1 MGLLDKIDAARGVHR
16 KSFVEQN
23 FWEFD
28 GLRYPFLSTYS
39 AKPNEE
45 RIEADYEGYVQSAFK
60 GNGVIF
66 ALIAARQMVF
76 SEARFLWRER
86 RNGRPGDM
94 FGNAELALLEHP
106 WPGGT
111 TGELLSRMEL
121 TASLAGNYWATTADD
136 AGRLGKS
143 ATGPGR
149 RIVHMRPDWT
159 TIVIGSHSGNPNALD
174 AKPIGVLYE
183 PRSWTIGGVTSPTNQ
198 AVLLLPDEVVHYS
211 PLPDPAARFRGMS
224 WITPVVREIQADT
237 ASTVHKQK
245 FLENAATPNM
255 VVKFDATTAKEDFEA
270 FVERFE
276 DRHRGAWN
284 AYKTLFLAGG
294 ADVTV
299 VGKDFQQ
306 LEFAATQGKGESRLA
321 SAAGVP
327 PSWVGFSE
335 GLQGSALNAGNFGAA
350 RRRFADGTVR
360 PLWRMATASLQTLV
374 TPPSASA
381 ELWFDTRDVAFLRED
396 QRDSAEIERLK
407 AATIRQY
414 VDTGFDPDAA
424 VTAVRDEDISLLL
437 GKHSGLY
444 SVQLQPPGT
453 ESPSSDPGREN
464 EVPQ

>member
-1 MGLLDKIDAARGVHR
+1 MGILDKIDAARGKSL
-16 KSFVEQN
+16 KSFVEPN

-28 GLRYPFLSTYS
+28 SLRYPFLSTYAS
-39 AKPNEE
+39 KPDEE
-45 RIEADYEGYVQSAFK
+45 RIDADFQGYVTHAFK
-60 GNGVIF
+60 ANGIVF
-66 ALIAARQMVF
+66 SLIAARQMVF

-86 RNGRPGDM
+86 RNGRPGDL
-94 FGNAELALLEHP
+94 FGNAELALLERP

-136 AGRLGKS
+136 NGRLGKA

-159 TIVIGSHSGNPNALD
+159 TIVIGSHSGDPNALD
-174 AKPIGVLYE
+174 AKPVGVLYE
-183 PRSWTIGGVTSPTNQ
+183 PRNWATAGVSSPTNE

-211 PLPDPAARFRGMS
+211 PLPDPEARFRGMS
-224 WITPVVREIQADT
+224 WITPVLREIQADT
-237 ASTVHKQK
+237 ASTIHKQK

-255 VVKFDATTAKEDFEA
+255 VVKFDATTAKEDFDA

-350 RRRFADGTVR
+350 RRRFADGTIR
-360 PLWRMATASLQTLV
+360 PLWRIATASLQVLL

-381 ELWFDTRDVAFLRED
+381 ELCTDTRDIAFLRED
-396 QRDSAEIERLK
+396 QRDSAEISRLK

-414 VDTGFDPDAA
+414 IDTGFHPDAA

-453 ESPSSDPGREN
+453 EATPSEPGREN
-464 EVPQ
+464 EVPL

>member
-1 MGLLDKIDAARGVHR
+1 MGLLDKIDAARGKSL
-16 KSFVEQN
+16 KSFSEPN
-23 FWEFD
+23 FWEYD
-28 GLRYPFLSTYS
+28 SLRLPFLSTYS
-39 AKPNEE
+39 SKSDEE
-45 RIEADYEGYVQSAFK
+45 RIEHDFEGYVRQAFK
-60 GNGVIF
+60 ANGVIF

-86 RNGRPGDM
+86 RNGRPGDL
-94 FGNAELALLEHP
+94 FGNAELALLERP

-136 AGRLGKS
+136 DGKLGK
-143 ATGPGR
+143 AAIGKGR

-159 TIVIGSHSGNPNALD
+159 TIVVGSHSGDPNALD
-174 AKPIGVLYE
+174 AKPVGILYE
-183 PRSWTIGGVTSPTNQ
+183 PRNWATSGVRSPTNK

-211 PLPDPAARFRGMS
+211 PLPDPEARWRGMS
-224 WITPVVREIQADT
+224 WITPVVREIQADS
-237 ASTVHKQK
+237 ASTIHKQK

-255 VVKFDATTAKEDFEA
+255 VVKFDASTAREDFEA

-276 DRHRGAWN
+276 DKHRGAWN

-374 TPPSASA
+374 TPPSPSA
-381 ELWFDTRDVAFLRED
+381 ELWFDTRDIAFLRED
-396 QRDSAEIERLK
+396 QRDSAEISRLK

-414 VDTGFDPDAA
+414 IDTGFHPDAA
-424 VTAVRDEDISLLL
+424 VTAVRDEDITLLL

-453 ESPSSDPGREN
+453 EATPSAPGREN
-464 EVPQ
+464 EVTP